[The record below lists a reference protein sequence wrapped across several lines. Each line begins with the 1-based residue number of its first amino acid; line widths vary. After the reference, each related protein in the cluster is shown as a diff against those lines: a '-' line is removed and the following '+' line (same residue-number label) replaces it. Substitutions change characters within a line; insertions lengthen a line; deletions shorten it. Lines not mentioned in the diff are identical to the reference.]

1 MLQIAAF
8 LGFESLQMLQTRLA
22 GRGALHTLSLTA
34 LPGLGALQA
43 QCFGTFK
50 CCEKTALAG
59 LRLPRSC
66 CLRFAFIC
74 LWTNRLETEAPAML
88 KIGEQGAGGRTRLGV
103 EHIYPKP

>member
-1 MLQIAAF
+1 MLSF
-8 LGFESLQMLQTRLA
+8 
-22 GRGALHTLSLTA
+22 
-34 LPGLGALQA
+34 
-43 QCFGTFK
+43 FGTFK

-88 KIGEQGAGGRTRLGV
+88 KIGEQGAGGEDKTSLNHNGQHGHGYNV
-103 EHIYPKP
+103 SAG